1 MPLIVPFL
9 PRGRL
14 ASNTIY
20 MYMYKSNQLIIIKF
34 ITSQSAKDSAAGQN
48 INVGLVREEELRTP
62 CSPQAVYPSDG
73 TSSLP
78 LSHNYYPFLQ
88 MTGHKG
94 HVVTVPNGST
104 DGGASHVQNQ
114 DALHP
119 MRAGIKGAA
128 PQGNTRENDELR
140 EENRQLEEKVSELGQ
155 KLKESESNVR
165 KMVSKCERL
174 QREASGDKVPQDNF
188 DGGES
193 LMDQVDELRTEGW
206 EKDDKIKELEKE
218 LAYNVERS
226 RTLTMIRDHSTN
238 QSRIIMTLKDQIKAL
253 EVNTAL
259 EHSCVQVVMHMYAAM
274 SSF

>member
-34 ITSQSAKDSAAGQN
+34 ITSQSAKDSAAEQN
-48 INVGLVREEELRTP
+48 INLGLVREELEGLRTP

-73 TSSLP
+73 TSS
-78 LSHNYYPFLQ
+78 
-88 MTGHKG
+88 
-94 HVVTVPNGST
+94 T
-104 DGGASHVQNQ
+104 DGGASRV
-114 DALHP
+114 DALYP
-119 MRAGIKGAA
+119 MREGMKGAA
-128 PQGNTRENDELR
+128 PQASTREYDELR
-140 EENRQLEEKVSELGQ
+140 EENWQLKE
-155 KLKESESNVR
+155 KLKEFEKNAK
-165 KMVSKCERL
+165 KMDFKCERL
-174 QREASGDKVPQDNF
+174 RAGDPDE
-188 DGGES
+188 ES
-193 LMDQVDELRTEGW
+193 LMYQIDDLRTEVW
-206 EKDDKIKELEKE
+206 ERDDKIKELEKE
-218 LAYNVERS
+218 LVERS

-238 QSRIIMTLKDQIKAL
+238 QSRIVMTLKDRIKAL